1 MDLKDI
7 KKEIKNLESEILK
20 MSKELKM
27 KQNEINKK
35 RLEFKAKLI
44 YDNKDK
50 MKLDYIEVILGYEG
64 IEDLVID

>member
-1 MDLKDI
+1 
-7 KKEIKNLESEILK
+7 
-20 MSKELKM
+20 M